1 VVTYHIVFTKKAM
14 ADIPKLKAARP
25 DTKAKALIE
34 ILRETPYATTPRY
47 EKLKGALDGAYSRR
61 INLQHRM
68 VYQVVE
74 SEKTIKILSMWSHYE
89 L

>member
-1 VVTYHIVFTKKAM
+1 MVRYRIVFTKKAVS
-14 ADIPKLKAARP
+14 DIPKLKAARL

-34 ILRETPYATTPRY
+34 VLRETPYATTPRY

-68 VYQVVE
+68 VYQIVE
-74 SEKTIKILSMWSHYE
+74 SEKTIKILSLWSHYE